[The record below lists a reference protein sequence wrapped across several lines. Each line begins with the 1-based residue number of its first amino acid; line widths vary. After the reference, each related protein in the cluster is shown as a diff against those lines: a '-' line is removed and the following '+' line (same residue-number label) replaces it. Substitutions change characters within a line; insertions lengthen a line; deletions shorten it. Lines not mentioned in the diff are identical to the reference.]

1 MNIGSRNLQK
11 HIDNNFHEEQSF
23 GLKRTIRWRA
33 TSSHDLLD
41 IGSIALGWLDKQ
53 LPFGVAIR

>member
-1 MNIGSRNLQK
+1 MNIESRSLQK
-11 HIDNNFHEEQSF
+11 HIDNNFQEEQSF

-33 TSSHDLLD
+33 MSSHDLLD
-41 IGSIALGWLDKQ
+41 IGSIALGWLDKP